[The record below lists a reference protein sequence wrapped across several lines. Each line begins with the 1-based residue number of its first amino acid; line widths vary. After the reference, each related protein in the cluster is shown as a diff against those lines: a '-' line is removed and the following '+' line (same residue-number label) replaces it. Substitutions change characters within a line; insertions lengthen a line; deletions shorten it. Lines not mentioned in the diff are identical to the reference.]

1 MKKSLILNHKQIS
14 RKIKRIALQVQE
26 NNFEE
31 PEIYMIGVMPKGK
44 VLAERLF
51 AELEKNCTA
60 KIHLQTLT
68 LDKDA
73 PLQKE
78 ITCSFPVGDIKNKPV
93 VLVDDVLNT
102 GKTLVY
108 AAGFLL
114 QSEPKTLQTVTLVD
128 RRHRKFPVRA
138 DFVGL
143 TLATTLQEHIE
154 VAFGKEDAVWL
165 K

>member
-26 NNFEE
+26 NNFDE
-31 PEIYMIGVMPKGK
+31 PEIYLVGVMPKGEI
-44 VLAERLF
+44 LAKRLF
-51 AELEKNCTA
+51 AELEQNCTS
-60 KIHLQTLT
+60 KIHLETLT
-68 LDKDA
+68 LDKDQ

-78 ITCSFPVGDIKNKPV
+78 ITCSFTVSDIKNKPV

-108 AAGFLL
+108 AAGYLL

-154 VAFGKEDAVWL
+154 VTFGQEDAVWL